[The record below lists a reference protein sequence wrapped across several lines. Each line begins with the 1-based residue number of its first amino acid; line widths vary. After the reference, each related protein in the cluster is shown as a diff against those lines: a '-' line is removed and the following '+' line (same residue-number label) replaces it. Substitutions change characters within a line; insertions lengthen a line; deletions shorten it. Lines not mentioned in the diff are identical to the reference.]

1 MVPSRR
7 YLTGPETRRRYGR
20 SAVWLWRRLRSDPT
34 FPRPVVIDG
43 HNYFDEAELDG
54 YDADHRAPSLNR
66 DQDAEELTNTA
77 NAGAAA

>member
-1 MVPSRR
+1 
-7 YLTGPETRRRYGR
+7 
-20 SAVWLWRRLRSDPT
+20 
-34 FPRPVVIDG
+34 VIDG

-77 NAGAAA
+77 DAGAAA